1 MPQSRCWFVIVR
13 VSCETW
19 LWPCGKLA
27 LFLGSLVVCCCGS
40 YAIILS
46 VTYASGATVAEAA
59 TVAFSTGTHGYE
71 FG

>member
-1 MPQSRCWFVIVR
+1 MAMWSTCVH
-13 VSCETW
+13 
-19 LWPCGKLA
+19 A

>member
-1 MPQSRCWFVIVR
+1 MIVH

-19 LWPCGKLA
+19 LWPCGQLVCTPC
-27 LFLGSLVVCCCGS
+27 FFGSLVVCCCGS